1 MNQAEAVDI
10 LIVGAGL
17 AGLTAARRLAEAGRS
32 VLVLEASGR
41 VGGRTLSHPLQNDVI
56 DLGGQWVGPTQR
68 RVLALARELGVAT
81 FPQHT
86 DGRKILA
93 VNGRHRTYRGT
104 VPALPPAALAELQLA
119 LLRIDRAVRQTPPE
133 QPAALRPG
141 WDGQTV
147 AHWLRSHLRTADAQ
161 AVLVGAVRS
170 VFAAEPEELS
180 LLYFLSYVRAAGG
193 IMPLVEVRGGAQQ
206 DRLAGGAQQL
216 AQRLADRLGDNVRLH
231 TPVTAVRQD
240 ADSVVV
246 EAGGALFCGR
256 AALVAL
262 PPAVAG
268 QIRYEPDPPPAR
280 AALTD
285 NAPMGA
291 VIKCVVAYPQPFWR
305 AAGFS
310 GDALCDAAPFQL
322 VFDDSPADGAFGAL
336 VAFILGAAARRWSGR
351 TRGERARAVCNSFA
365 ALFGPDAARPLAYL
379 DKDWS
384 AEPWSRG
391 CYAGIMPA
399 GLLSSIGA
407 ALRQPFGRIHW
418 AGTETATVW
427 TGYMDG
433 AIQSGERAAEE
444 LLHR

>member
-1 MNQAEAVDI
+1 MDQPYIEDVLVI
-10 LIVGAGL
+10 GAGL

-41 VGGRTLSHPLQNDVI
+41 VGGRTLSHPLQGDMI

-68 RVLALARELGVAT
+68 RALALARELGVAT

-86 DGRKILA
+86 AGRKILA
-93 VNGRHRTYRGT
+93 VNGHRRTYRGT

-119 LLRIDRAVRQTPPE
+119 LLRIDRAARQAPPE
-133 QPAALRPG
+133 QPAALRPA
-141 WDGQTV
+141 WDSQTV
-147 AHWLRSHLRTADAQ
+147 AGWIGRHLRSADAR

-180 LLYFLSYVRAAGG
+180 LLYFLSYVRAAAG

-216 AQRLADRLGDNVRLH
+216 AQRLAERLAGRVRLH
-231 TPVTAVRQD
+231 TPVTALRQD
-240 ADSVVV
+240 ADGVAV
-246 EAGGALFCGR
+246 EAGGALFRGR

-262 PPAVAG
+262 PPAMAG
-268 QIRYEPDPPPAR
+268 QIRYEPAPPPAR
-280 AALTD
+280 AALTAG
-285 NAPMGA
+285 APMGA

-351 TRGERARAVCNSFA
+351 GRGERARAVCSSLA
-365 ALFGPDAARPLAYL
+365 ALFGPAAARPLAYL
-379 DKDWS
+379 DKDWT

-391 CYAGIMPA
+391 CYAGIMPP

-407 ALRQPFGRIHW
+407 ALREPFGRVHW

-444 LLHR
+444 LLRR